1 MSQTRTYLSR
11 RTLLASSA
19 AAAAFTI
26 VPRHVL
32 GAGKEPPSEKVSI
45 AFVGVAGRGGANLD
59 GLGNQNVVAL
69 CDVDAKR
76 LGGAAAKH
84 ANAKQF
90 KDFRKMLDAVGK
102 NIDAVSVSTP
112 DHNHAIIGITAMK
125 MGKHVYCEKP
135 LAHSIYEVRQMRKA
149 ATDNKV
155 ITQLGNQGH
164 STDSIRMLCEWIW
177 DGAIGNVH
185 TIHGACGSVYS
196 HVADLPKLQE
206 RPEIPVGLDWDL
218 WLGPAQERP
227 YNPMF
232 LPGKWRG
239 WTPFGTGVIG
249 DWTCHV
255 IDPVFWALD
264 LVAPSS
270 VTAQITRDYDPKT
283 DSDTFPR
290 GSVIKYRFPAKGNRG
305 PVIIFWHDGIETI
318 PRPEGLDKDR
328 TVPPTGA
335 IVLGDKG
342 GITYGSHGAGGL
354 RIFPEAQMKAYKLPE
369 KTIPR
374 AKSHHADWLEAIKAG
389 KPAGSNFDYGGP
401 LSELALL
408 GNIAQRFPG
417 QELQWDA
424 PAMKIT
430 NNPAADKFTTPT
442 LRKGWEL

>member
-1 MSQTRTYLSR
+1 MTRTYLSR
-11 RTLLASSA
+11 RTLLASSSA
-19 AAAAFTI
+19 ATAFMI

-45 AFVGVAGRGGANLD
+45 AFIGVAGRGTANLD

-84 ANAKQF
+84 AGARQF
-90 KDFRKMLDAVGK
+90 SDFRKMLDAVGK
-102 NIDAVSVSTP
+102 NIDAVSISTP
-112 DHNHAIIGITAMK
+112 DHNHAFIGITAMK

-149 ATDNKV
+149 AAANKV

-185 TIHGACGSVYS
+185 TIHGACQSVYS
-196 HVADLPKLQE
+196 RVKDLPKLQE
-206 RPEIPVGLDWDL
+206 KNEVPVNLDWDL
-218 WLGPAQERP
+218 WLGPALDRP
-227 YNPMF
+227 YNPMY

-264 LVAPSS
+264 LVAPST
-270 VTAQITRDYDPKT
+270 VTAQVTRDYDPKT
-283 DSDTFPR
+283 DSDTFPS
-290 GSVIKYRFPAKGNRG
+290 GSVIKYVFPARGKRG
-305 PVIIFWHDGIETI
+305 PVTIYWHDGIETI
-318 PRPEGLDKDR
+318 PRPENFDKDR
-328 TVPPTGA
+328 TVPTIGA

-369 KTIPR
+369 KTLPR
-374 AKSHHADWLEAIKAG
+374 PKNHHADWLEAIKAN

-430 NNPAADKFTTPT
+430 NNPTADKFTTPVF
-442 LRKGWEL
+442 RKGWEL